1 MISIIW
7 FLVGFICGI
16 FSVFLVVISYEEHRT
31 LKFEKYTPITDEQ
44 DRELTECIKKEK
56 EQKVKSIKFPK
67 RR

>member
-1 MISIIW
+1 MLNIIW

-16 FSVFLVVISYEEHRT
+16 FSVLLIAVSYEEHRT

-44 DRELTECIKKEK
+44 DKELREK
-56 EQKVKSIKFPK
+56 EQKVKSIKFPNK

>member
-1 MISIIW
+1 MLNIIW
-7 FLVGFICGI
+7 FLVGFIVGI

-44 DRELTECIKKEK
+44 DRELRER
-56 EQKVKSIKFPK
+56 EQKVKTIKFPK

>member
-1 MISIIW
+1 MLNIIW

-16 FSVFLVVISYEEHRT
+16 FSVILIAVSYEEHRT

-44 DRELTECIKKEK
+44 DRELREKEK
-56 EQKVKSIKFPK
+56 EQKVKSIKFPNK

>member
-1 MISIIW
+1 MLNIIW
-7 FLVGFICGI
+7 FLVGFICGL
-16 FSVFLVVISYEEHRT
+16 FSAVLVAVSYEEHRT

-44 DRELTECIKKEK
+44 DKELKEK